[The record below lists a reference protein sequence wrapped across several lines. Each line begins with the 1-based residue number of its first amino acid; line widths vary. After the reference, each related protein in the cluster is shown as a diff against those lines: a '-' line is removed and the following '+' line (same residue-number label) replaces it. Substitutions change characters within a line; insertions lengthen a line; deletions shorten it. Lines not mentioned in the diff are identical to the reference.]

1 MLSTLGSSAP
11 RMYSL
16 SQGAALEV
24 GDDPTIKEAGDKG
37 RAKNAKDLPHFDFEH
52 AKEQIDHTL

>member
-1 MLSTLGSSAP
+1 
-11 RMYSL
+11 MYSL